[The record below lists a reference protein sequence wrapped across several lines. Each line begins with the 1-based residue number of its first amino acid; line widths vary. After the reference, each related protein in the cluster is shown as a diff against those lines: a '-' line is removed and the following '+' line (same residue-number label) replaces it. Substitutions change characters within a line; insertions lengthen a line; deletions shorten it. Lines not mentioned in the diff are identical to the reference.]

1 MIQLV
6 DSHCHLDFEELA
18 RDLDAV
24 IARAHAAGVTIMVTI
39 CTRVR
44 MLADVL
50 AIAEANPGVYCS
62 VGTHPHNAAEEP
74 DVTAEELV
82 LLAAHPKVIAIGE
95 AGLDYHYRHSSQAA
109 QARSFRL
116 HIEAARRTGLPLIIH
131 SRDAEEDT
139 AAIIEEEMA
148 RGEFQAVLH
157 CYSSKPSL
165 AARGLAKGA
174 YISFSG
180 ILTFKN
186 TEEIRSVAKSAPL
199 DRILVETDAPYLA
212 PVPHRGQINEP
223 AFVLHTLRKLAEV
236 KDVPVER
243 LAEITTENFFR
254 LFGKARAPASLQDT
268 PAA

>member
-6 DSHCHLDFEELA
+6 DSHCHLDFKELA
-18 RDLDAV
+18 TDLDAV
-24 IARAHAAGVTIMVTI
+24 IGRAHAAGVAVMVTI

-44 MLADVL
+44 KLSDVL
-50 AIAEANPGVYCS
+50 AIAEANPGIYCS
-62 VGTHPHNAAEEP
+62 VGTHPHNAEEEP
-74 DVTAEELV
+74 DVTAEELISR
-82 LLAAHPKVIAIGE
+82 AAHPKVIAIGE
-95 AGLDYHYRHSSQAA
+95 AGLDYHYQHSSPAA

-116 HIEAARRTGLPLIIH
+116 HIEAARQTGLPLIIH

-139 AAIIEEEMA
+139 AAIIEEEMVK
-148 RGEFQAVLH
+148 GEFQAVLH

-186 TEEIRSVAKSAPL
+186 ADEIRAVAKSAPL

-212 PVPHRGQINEP
+212 PAPHRGKVNEP
-223 AFVLHTLRKLAEV
+223 AFVLHTLSKLAEIREM
-236 KDVPVER
+236 PAAR
-243 LAEITTENFFR
+243 LAGITSENFFR
-254 LFGKARAPASLQDT
+254 LFAKVRALASLRDT